1 MTQAQPALYYI
12 NTVKDI
18 NTAEATRDP
27 CGSRKAPAVIY
38 LLKY

>member
-1 MTQAQPALYYI
+1 MTQVQPALYYI

-18 NTAEATRDP
+18 NTAGVARDP
-27 CGSRKAPAVIY
+27 CGSRKAPAVMY

>member
-1 MTQAQPALYYI
+1 MTQVQPALYYI

-18 NTAEATRDP
+18 NTAGVAIGP

-38 LLKY
+38 LLKN